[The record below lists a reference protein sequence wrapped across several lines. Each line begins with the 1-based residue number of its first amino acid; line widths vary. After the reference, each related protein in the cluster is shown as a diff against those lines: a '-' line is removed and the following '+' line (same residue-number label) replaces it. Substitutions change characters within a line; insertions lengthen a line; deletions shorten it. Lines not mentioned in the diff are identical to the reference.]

1 MNDLL
6 SRSFSREK
14 GSFDLESGGDME
26 MAAMDGEKNLTPFFS
41 EVSLIKGEMEQIK
54 QLLLKLKE
62 AHEESKTIHKAQAMK
77 SLRERMDRDVVQ
89 ILKKAKFIKGK
100 LEELDKAN
108 LSSRRIPGCGQG
120 SSADRTRI
128 ATTNGLRNSLKKMMG
143 EFQSLRQI
151 IMAEYKETV
160 ERRYYTVT
168 GEKAD
173 EETIDHIIE
182 TGESENMLQRAI
194 QEQGKGQIIEVI
206 REIQERHD
214 TVKEIEKNLLE
225 LQQVFLD
232 MAVLVQAQG
241 QELDNIEANVERA
254 SSFVDGGTRKLTQA
268 RRLQKN
274 TRKWTC
280 IAIIILLIII
290 LIIVL
295 PLVLKK

>member
-6 SRSFSREK
+6 SRTFSREK
-14 GSFDLESGGDME
+14 GTFDIESGGGTE
-26 MAAMDGEKNLTPFFS
+26 MAAMDPEKNLTPFFS
-41 EVSLIKGEMEQIK
+41 EVSLIKAEMEQIR

-62 AHEESKTIHKAQAMK
+62 ANEESKTITKAQAMK

-89 ILKKAKFIKGK
+89 ILKKAKIIKAK
-100 LEELDKAN
+100 LEELDRAN
-108 LSSRRIPGCGQG
+108 LSSREIPGCGQG
-120 SSADRTRI
+120 SSTDRTRI
-128 ATTNGLRNSLKKMMG
+128 ATTNGLRNSLKKLMG
-143 EFQSLRQI
+143 EFQSLRQN
-151 IMAEYKETV
+151 IMGEYKETV

-168 GEKAD
+168 GERAD

-194 QEQGKGQIIEVI
+194 QEQGRGQIIEVI

-225 LQQVFLD
+225 LQQIFLD
-232 MAVLVQAQG
+232 MAVLVQTQG
-241 QELDNIEANVERA
+241 QELDNIEANVGRA
-254 SSFVDGGTRKLTQA
+254 NSFVDGGTRKLRKA
-268 RRLQKN
+268 RNLQKN

-280 IAIIILLIII
+280 IGIIILLIII

>member
-6 SRSFSREK
+6 SRTFSREK
-14 GSFDLESGGDME
+14 GTFDIESGGGTE
-26 MAAMDGEKNLTPFFS
+26 MAAMDPEKNLTPFFS
-41 EVSLIKGEMEQIK
+41 EVSLIKAEMEQIR

-62 AHEESKTIHKAQAMK
+62 ANEESKTITKAQAMK

-89 ILKKAKFIKGK
+89 ILKKAKIIKAK
-100 LEELDKAN
+100 LEELDRAN
-108 LSSRRIPGCGQG
+108 LSSREIPGCGQG
-120 SSADRTRI
+120 SSTDRTRI
-128 ATTNGLRNSLKKMMG
+128 ATTNGLRNSLKKLMG
-143 EFQSLRQI
+143 EFQSLRQN
-151 IMAEYKETV
+151 IMGEYKETV

-168 GEKAD
+168 GERAD

-194 QEQGKGQIIEVI
+194 QEQGRGQIIEVI

-225 LQQVFLD
+225 LQQIFLD
-232 MAVLVQAQG
+232 MAVLVQTQG
-241 QELDNIEANVERA
+241 QELDNIEANVGRA
-254 SSFVDGGTRKLTQA
+254 NSFVEGGTRKLRKA
-268 RRLQKN
+268 RNLQKN

-280 IAIIILLIII
+280 IGIIILLIII

>member
-1 MNDLL
+1 
-6 SRSFSREK
+6 
-14 GSFDLESGGDME
+14 
-26 MAAMDGEKNLTPFFS
+26 
-41 EVSLIKGEMEQIK
+41 
-54 QLLLKLKE
+54 
-62 AHEESKTIHKAQAMK
+62 
-77 SLRERMDRDVVQ
+77 
-89 ILKKAKFIKGK
+89 
-100 LEELDKAN
+100 
-108 LSSRRIPGCGQG
+108 
-120 SSADRTRI
+120 
-128 ATTNGLRNSLKKMMG
+128 
-143 EFQSLRQI
+143 
-151 IMAEYKETV
+151 MAEYKETV

-274 TRKWTC
+274 TREWTC
-280 IAIIILLIII
+280 IAIS
-290 LIIVL
+290 
-295 PLVLKK
+295 

>member
-14 GSFDLESGGDME
+14 GSFDIESGGDME
-26 MAAMDGEKNLTPFFS
+26 MAAMDAEKNLTPFFS
-41 EVSLIKGEMEQIK
+41 EVSLMKTEMEQIR

-77 SLRERMDRDVVQ
+77 SLRERMDRDVLQ
-89 ILKKAKFIKGK
+89 ILEKAKFIKGK

-108 LSSRRIPGCGQG
+108 LSSRKIPGCGQG
-120 SSADRTRI
+120 SSTDRTRT
-128 ATTNGLRNSLKKMMG
+128 ATTNGLRNSLKKLMG

-151 IMAEYKETV
+151 IMAEYKETI

-232 MAVLVQAQG
+232 MAVLVQTQG
-241 QELDNIEANVERA
+241 QELDSIEANVERA
-254 SSFVDGGTRKLTQA
+254 SSFVDGGTRKLRKA
-268 RRLQKN
+268 RKLQKN

-280 IAIIILLIII
+280 IGILILLIII

>member
-26 MAAMDGEKNLTPFFS
+26 MAAMDAEKNLTPFFS

-100 LEELDKAN
+100 LELLDKAN

>member
-26 MAAMDGEKNLTPFFS
+26 EKNLTPFFS
-41 EVSLIKGEMEQIK
+41 KVSLIKGEMEQIK

-241 QELDNIEANVERA
+241 QELDNIEANVEHA
-254 SSFVDGGTRKLTQA
+254 SSFVDGGTWKLTQHRQEGF
-268 RRLQKN
+268 RR
-274 TRKWTC
+274 
-280 IAIIILLIII
+280 ILESGRA
-290 LIIVL
+290 
-295 PLVLKK
+295 